1 MLTTVQIMLPCDI
14 IIAVYNFIQAE
25 RDSEL
30 GTVEPE
36 SGSQVKFATFEEP
49 NNDDDE
55 EVI

>member
-14 IIAVYNFIQAE
+14 IIAAYNFIQAE